1 MSKRSYII
9 VNCHIYTTLHFIFVQ
24 WFLLKKKK
32 ADISFSLGC
41 EIYIYIACLT
51 CKVIQ
56 NNQSTFF
63 IALILK
69 CNVMKLHFYCVYD
82 CYNWIVM
89 RLHYCKSNVMKLH
102 YYCIHYWNAIKCN
115 KIPIEFIILRF
126 YFITF
131 QVQCY
136 HYYFS
141 FSLLPLLLFFKLVHK
156 YLA

>member
-1 MSKRSYII
+1 MPYIYNFAFYFCT
-9 VNCHIYTTLHFIFVQ
+9 VIFV
-24 WFLLKKKK
+24 KKKSRHIIFFRLWK
-32 ADISFSLGC
+32 NDVSFMV
-41 EIYIYIACLT
+41 IWYIYIACLT